1 MENLQHPMHR
11 SYNSLSKISTEDSY
25 QKNIIKYSS
34 AERTLLRSKVSL
46 LRRFSTFFGMEP
58 EEKVLRLSPF
68 IAKAVLIASIGGILF
83 GYDLGVVS
91 NALPSLSQSF
101 NLSQSQQENV
111 VGVLYLGS
119 TMGSAF
125 GGFLCDYLGRKSG
138 ILFTDVVFMVGAM
151 LLAFANSVPTLIID
165 LPQSY

>member
-83 GYDLGVVS
+83 GCK
-91 NALPSLSQSF
+91 
-101 NLSQSQQENV
+101 
-111 VGVLYLGS
+111 VL
-119 TMGSAF
+119 T
-125 GGFLCDYLGRKSG
+125 
-138 ILFTDVVFMVGAM
+138 V
-151 LLAFANSVPTLIID
+151 
-165 LPQSY
+165 